1 MLAIEDAW
9 DKGRLTATL
18 RLLQS
23 LQAPSFLM
31 RAARS
36 LDCWERGPVR
46 LLLVRR
52 LLETSEPSFTEKIDW
67 CRLGEVSALYDVL
80 LVSVEAS
87 VAVVACVE
95 MEELVSFLKGGDAGC
110 RWWWEC

>member
-1 MLAIEDAW
+1 
-9 DKGRLTATL
+9 
-18 RLLQS
+18 
-23 LQAPSFLM
+23 M